1 MNFFSKNLKY
11 LRKAAELTQN
21 DLAKE
26 VSKQNTSI
34 SNWEKGNSIPSI
46 EDIILLSKYFNVRLD
61 LFITV
66 DIEKA
71 GLIGGPQK
79 DDPEE
84 NSREYDSFDFPDQQV
99 NEPDE
104 PLLTKVLGEL
114 KKLNGNVGKLRVEV
128 KKKIEG

>member
-34 SNWEKGNSIPSI
+34 SNWEKGNSTPGID
-46 EDIILLSKYFNVRLD
+46 DIILLSKYFNVRLD
-61 LFITV
+61 LLLTV

-71 GLIGGPQK
+71 GLIGGPLK
-79 DDPEE
+79 DDPDE
-84 NSREYDSFDFPDQQV
+84 NPREYDTFDFPDQQV
-99 NEPDE
+99 NEPEE